1 MSTPPWLWLS
11 VVVFLFTTQ
20 AVTAEESLSGVT
32 QIEGVA
38 LSKTYPLGDHTLV
51 LNGAGVRTQFFFK
64 VYVAAL
70 YQDHSRAIERTSAHA
85 LPAVLQLYFLRDV
98 DWDDITEALA
108 EGLKANHSKE
118 TLLQLQPAIHQ
129 LEGWIQRA
137 GEVKSGGVITL
148 ILHET
153 ETEVKLNQ
161 KGLGF
166 VTTPG
171 FSQALLKIWIG
182 DHPAQE
188 SLKRALLRKP

>member
-1 MSTPPWLWLS
+1 MRTAPWVWLS
-11 VVVFLFTTQ
+11 VLVLLFATQ
-20 AVTAEESLSGVT
+20 NVTAEESLSSVT
-32 QIEGVA
+32 QIQGVT
-38 LSKTYPLGDHTLV
+38 LSKTYPLGDHTFV

-70 YQDHSRAIERTSAHA
+70 YQDHSRAIERTSANA
-85 LPAVLQLYFLRDV
+85 LPAVLQLHFLRDV

-108 EGLKANHSKE
+108 EGLKANHTKE
-118 TLLQLQPAIHQ
+118 ALLQFQPAIQ
-129 LEGWIQRA
+129 KLESLIQTT

-161 KGLGF
+161 KGLGS
-166 VTTPG
+166 VTAPG
-171 FSQALLKIWIG
+171 FSLALLKIWIG